1 MITLDLSKAKLAE
14 DLGSYKE
21 KVAEI
26 HDMIRNKTGAG
37 NDFLGWVE
45 LPENYDKEEV
55 QLMKETAAKL
65 REKVDVLLV
74 CGIGGSYLG
83 ARAAIEAINGLY
95 SDDKVEII
103 YVGNTFSSNYIHQ
116 VAKYIEDK
124 DFAINVISKSGTTTE
139 TSISFRIFKEM
150 CEKKYGKEGARERI
164 VATTDRE
171 KGALKKLATDEGY
184 VTFVVPDDIGGRY
197 SVLTAVGLF
206 PIAMAGIDIDEML
219 KGAKDAMV
227 KYNDAN
233 IETNDAYRYGVAR
246 QLLNKAGYS
255 AEMFVTYELQL
266 NNVAEWWKQLF
277 GESEGKEGKGI
288 TEERAEEY
296 VFGYSVFNDLSSRD
310 LQTRHGQWLMGKSL
324 DNYTI
329 MGPVI
334 VDRTEL
340 PMPLELD
347 IKSYVNGE
355 LRQNSNT
362 KYLIKKIPGLIAEL
376 SKGITLEAGDIIATG
391 TPAGVGMGFTPPR
404 FLKKGDKVTCEIDRI
419 GQLTNYIV

>member
-1 MITLDLSKAKLAE
+1 MLKKYEMALDELKHPLMVE
-14 DLGSYKE
+14 EGSYECPDERLNSPE
-21 KVAEI
+21 K
-26 HDMIRNKTGAG
+26 
-37 NDFLGWVE
+37 
-45 LPENYDKEEV
+45 
-55 QLMKETAAKL
+55 
-65 REKVDVLLV
+65 
-74 CGIGGSYLG
+74 
-83 ARAAIEAINGLY
+83 
-95 SDDKVEII
+95 
-103 YVGNTFSSNYIHQ
+103 
-116 VAKYIEDK
+116 
-124 DFAINVISKSGTTTE
+124 
-139 TSISFRIFKEM
+139 
-150 CEKKYGKEGARERI
+150 I
-164 VATTDRE
+164 VR
-171 KGALKKLATDEGY
+171 
-184 VTFVVPDDIGGRY
+184 
-197 SVLTAVGLF
+197 
-206 PIAMAGIDIDEML
+206 
-219 KGAKDAMV
+219 
-227 KYNDAN
+227 
-233 IETNDAYRYGVAR
+233 
-246 QLLNKAGYS
+246 LLNECFRLDK
-255 AEMFVTYELQL
+255 
-266 NNVAEWWKQLF
+266 K
-277 GESEGKEGKGI
+277 
-288 TEERAEEY
+288 AEEY